1 MPMWEY
7 EMFIDEMN
15 KQVKEEN
22 DKQQGEMD
30 KYHINDY
37 TNPKKMQKYT
47 NPKMPA
53 MPTMKMPKI

>member
-1 MPMWEY
+1 MSLDKHIGTLC
-7 EMFIDEMN
+7 MFIDEMN

-47 NPKMPA
+47 N
-53 MPTMKMPKI
+53 IS